1 MTNSLINNG
10 VVVIGDE
17 TMARS
22 NATIVIGTA
31 RGGTSMVAGAMAK
44 LGIYMGEM
52 AEPPVFEDTRLSECF
67 ESNNT
72 GEAKNIAEEYS
83 RAYKEWGWKRP
94 STIDRLSDISGVIG
108 DGRYIFIYKDI
119 MSVANRNSISMLS
132 DLLPG
137 MQCALD
143 QYAKTLEF
151 LRSRPLYAMLV
162 SYEKAMRDPTNFV
175 RELITFLKIQPTKE
189 QIQRAVE
196 FINPN
201 PTDYL
206 DASRITKAEGRLG
219 GIVGRKVFGWARLVH
234 SKKSAMVEIY
244 INDVKVGL
252 AEANTPR
259 QDLFEK
265 YGQNC
270 GYEYEVPFD
279 LSLFDGDVIRA
290 RVENEVRDLENS
302 RLEVKLDKAN

>member
-1 MTNSLINNG
+1 
-10 VVVIGDE
+10 
-17 TMARS
+17 
-22 NATIVIGTA
+22 
-31 RGGTSMVAGAMAK
+31 
-44 LGIYMGEM
+44 
-52 AEPPVFEDTRLSECF
+52 
-67 ESNNT
+67 
-72 GEAKNIAEEYS
+72 
-83 RAYKEWGWKRP
+83 
-94 STIDRLSDISGVIG
+94 
-108 DGRYIFIYKDI
+108 
-119 MSVANRNSISMLS
+119 
-132 DLLPG
+132 
-137 MQCALD
+137 
-143 QYAKTLEF
+143 
-151 LRSRPLYAMLV
+151 
-162 SYEKAMRDPTNFV
+162 
-175 RELITFLKIQPTKE
+175 
-189 QIQRAVE
+189 
-196 FINPN
+196 
-201 PTDYL
+201 
-206 DASRITKAEGRLG
+206 LG